1 MKKFAAIICGA
12 VLATSAMCSATVSPD
27 TIAIDRAVPG
37 MTVSELV
44 SIYGQPLS
52 RHGDELR
59 FQNFKVEVDD
69 HNQNIVEEIEVFGGT
84 FSTPKGVRIGQSAE
98 VLNRAYGI
106 ADKVDEDWN
115 ESEYE
120 YEYYSHDYS
129 KKIEFKVRGGVV
141 TKIKCKIQD

>member
-1 MKKFAAIICGA
+1 MKKLAAVLCGA
-12 VLATSAMCSATVSPD
+12 ILATSALCSATVAPN
-27 TIAIDRAVPG
+27 TIGIDKAVPG
-37 MTVSELV
+37 MTVAELI

-59 FQNFKVEVDD
+59 FQNFKIEIDD
-69 HNQNIVEEIEVFGGT
+69 RNPNIVEEIEVTGGT
-84 FSTPKGVRIGQSAE
+84 LATPTGVRIGQSAE
-98 VLNRAYGI
+98 VLNRAYGV

-115 ESEYE
+115 EAE

-129 KKIEFKVRGGVV
+129 KTIEFEVKNGVI

>member
-1 MKKFAAIICGA
+1 MKKIAAILCGA
-12 VLATSAMCSATVSPD
+12 VLATSAVCSATVESN
-27 TIAIDRAVPG
+27 TIGIDKAVPG
-37 MTVSELV
+37 MTVSELI

-59 FQNFKVEVDD
+59 FQNFKVEIDD
-69 HNQNIVEEIEVFGGT
+69 RNPNIVEEIEMHSGT
-84 FSTPKGVRIGQSAE
+84 LATPTGVRIGQSAE

-106 ADKVDEDWN
+106 ADKVDEDWD
-115 ESEYE
+115 ESE

-129 KKIEFKVRGGVV
+129 KKIEFEVKNGVI

>member
-1 MKKFAAIICGA
+1 MKKLAAVLCGA
-12 VLATSAMCSATVSPD
+12 ILATSALCSATVAPN
-27 TIAIDRAVPG
+27 TIGIDKAVPG
-37 MTVSELV
+37 MTVAELI

-59 FQNFKVEVDD
+59 FQNFKIEIDD
-69 HNQNIVEEIEVFGGT
+69 RNPNIIEEIEVTGGT
-84 FSTPKGVRIGQSAE
+84 LATPTGVRIGQSAE
-98 VLNRAYGI
+98 VLNRAYGV

-115 ESEYE
+115 EAE

-129 KKIEFKVRGGVV
+129 KTIEFEVKNGVI